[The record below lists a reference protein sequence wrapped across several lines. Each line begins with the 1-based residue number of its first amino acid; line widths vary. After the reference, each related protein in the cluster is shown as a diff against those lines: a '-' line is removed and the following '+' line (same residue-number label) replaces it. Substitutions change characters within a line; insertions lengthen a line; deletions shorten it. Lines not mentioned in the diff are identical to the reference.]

1 MSTNSLTG
9 SSRSTY
15 SLDDPAV
22 VSLKTDKRLARFFS
36 SDKSPRKK
44 LRTAIEF
51 CKNSEKEERER
62 FFGGYKD
69 DIWRTVTSTVE
80 QYEKL
85 KMDEWNNEVRTWRED
100 MAEQLRG
107 RRFC

>member
-1 MSTNSLTG
+1 MLTSMGFTST
-9 SSRSTY
+9 R
-15 SLDDPAV
+15 SLDDPSV
-22 VSLKTDKRLARFFS
+22 VSLMTDKRLTRFFS

-51 CKNSEKEERER
+51 CKNSELEERER

-69 DIWRTVTSTVE
+69 EVWKTVVSTVE

-85 KMDEWNNEVRTWRED
+85 KMDEWSNEVR
-100 MAEQLRG
+100 
-107 RRFC
+107 RRDSTSAH